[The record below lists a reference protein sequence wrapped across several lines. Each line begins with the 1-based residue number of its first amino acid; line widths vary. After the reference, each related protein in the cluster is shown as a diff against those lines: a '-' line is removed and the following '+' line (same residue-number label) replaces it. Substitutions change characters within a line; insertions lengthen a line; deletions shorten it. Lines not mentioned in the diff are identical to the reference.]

1 MRQVDL
7 GNILKIWDI
16 SKRKVIQL
24 VVLLVI
30 RDLRKTPRKSK
41 NSLKEI
47 GIETQITNM
56 QKLHKNIERNTT
68 IKIILTIIDEGEWQ
82 KGRGFMKR
90 VKERW
95 GANHQEHA
103 TARDT
108 ASRFKIDHEIMNC

>member
-1 MRQVDL
+1 
-7 GNILKIWDI
+7 
-16 SKRKVIQL
+16 
-24 VVLLVI
+24 
-30 RDLRKTPRKSK
+30 
-41 NSLKEI
+41 
-47 GIETQITNM
+47 M

-108 ASRFKIDHEIMNC
+108 AS